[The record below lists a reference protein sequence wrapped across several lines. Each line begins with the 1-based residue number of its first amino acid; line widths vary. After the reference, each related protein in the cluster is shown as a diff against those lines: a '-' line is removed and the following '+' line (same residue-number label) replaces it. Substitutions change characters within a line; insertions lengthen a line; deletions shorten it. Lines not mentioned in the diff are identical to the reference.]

1 MDPLRPKAPG
11 YLPSNT
17 SRDGTPV
24 DSADYGRSTYYY
36 HHPQQRM
43 PGTGTP
49 RGIPPGQM
57 SLPPQDRMHM
67 TMQQEGMQHKGVVLP
82 QQGMMQIPGYSRGI
96 PSDHNM
102 QGISGLAKQSGYK
115 NGHQQQE
122 MTMID
127 QPSNVVNVNQG
138 RARMRM
144 SQAPQNMMGATGVV
158 DEGNNQRVNTIQ
170 FTQPTQEGLPPE
182 STTLASGNTTIDPN
196 EQFPL
201 EGRNPDYEVLDAV
214 DPALSIDTEA
224 IIHKLESVTSL
235 SRAENTSYL
244 ITDDTFERFGETIAE
259 ILNMQ
264 SQILESCQLLPNA
277 NGEMGPALIS
287 MDEEKLDRMI
297 EASSRLFEGVTAV
310 SEEMHDITDKLPPF
324 YTRYIPYF
332 RNLKVT
338 AGDTTS
344 FSHTAAPE
352 LAISRHLVRLQKQ
365 LLADK
370 GPKHL

>member
-1 MDPLRPKAPG
+1 
-11 YLPSNT
+11 
-17 SRDGTPV
+17 
-24 DSADYGRSTYYY
+24 
-36 HHPQQRM
+36 
-43 PGTGTP
+43 
-49 RGIPPGQM
+49 
-57 SLPPQDRMHM
+57 M

-370 GPKHL
+370 GHKHL